1 MEEEELSAKRFKS
14 NSLDEV
20 LEIFSSFKG
29 PAPPPNSSML
39 PVIKQEVDM
48 DEHGRQVDK
57 LEDRYSH
64 ILVKETLVNL
74 DDGINALVG
83 ESFGRPSEEA
93 CDDANE
99 EEGAVIERSQVLKQ
113 LEELKRNL
121 RRKLAEN
128 EGKYRKLEK
137 QYEDLKSK
145 SGLETDDEWE
155 SKANAV
161 LKSKQDRILVL
172 EREMERKMQESS
184 DCGDDSLISIDSSL
198 FLKLVN
204 FLKDEKER
212 ANSIKGLLGASVGKL
227 KNVKEKEDQLKKV
240 RVENERL
247 STSLIDIEAKSRD
260 LLKNIDI
267 LSEEVKSRDQKIEML
282 KETNANLEQEVNLG
296 LVDMDSSKVGDITEV
311 MQNKVKERDNEISNL
326 NKRLSTLTSESVASQ
341 TFSNRI
347 KTLLKQ
353 TEDELTI
360 LKEKQSCHDELL
372 QKYETRLCEKDQE
385 INSLKRQ
392 SSLNDLKSEFTMYF
406 NELDRKSQ
414 QFMNLVKEQQD
425 EIETLKNQKM
435 MWERSKSN
443 PVPLPVTQPMGFH
456 PHPRRFLRPVRS
468 QVPYRVQSSPPQLY
482 NAPNTIA
489 TQPVP
494 SNSGLSLFDQAPRY
508 YSGQPPQQP
517 QNRTFQPSP
526 VPGESLLSRTLP
538 QEMAGEMPVL
548 EGPFSFE

>member
-1 MEEEELSAKRFKS
+1 M
-14 NSLDEV
+14 
-20 LEIFSSFKG
+20 
-29 PAPPPNSSML
+29 M
-39 PVIKQEVDM
+39 
-48 DEHGRQVDK
+48 
-57 LEDRYSH
+57 H
-64 ILVKETLVNL
+64 ILVKETLVDL

-83 ESFGRPSEEA
+83 ESFGRPNEEA

-99 EEGAVIERSQVLKQ
+99 EEGVVVERSQVLKQ
-113 LEELKRNL
+113 LEHLKKILHRN
-121 RRKLAEN
+121 LAEN

-137 QYEDLKSK
+137 RYEDLKSK

-172 EREMERKMQESS
+172 ERQMERKLPESS
-184 DCGDDSLISIDSSL
+184 DCGDDGLISIDNAL
-198 FLKLVN
+198 FLKLVA

-227 KNVKEKEDQLKKV
+227 KGVKEKEDQLKTI

-247 STSLIDIEAKSRD
+247 STSLIGMEAKYRD

-267 LSEEVKSRDQKIEML
+267 LSEEVKSKDQKIEML

-296 LVDMDSSKVGDITEV
+296 LVDVDSSKDEGDVTES
-311 MQNKVKERDNEISNL
+311 MQNKVKERDQEISNL
-326 NKRLSTLTSESVASQ
+326 NKKLSTLTSESLASQ
-341 TFSNRI
+341 TFSNRM

-372 QKYETRLCEKDQE
+372 QKYETRLTEKDQE

-435 MWERSKSN
+435 LWERSNTN
-443 PVPLPVTQPMGFH
+443 PGPLPAPVTQPRVYN
-456 PHPRRFLRPVRS
+456 PQPQRFMRPVRS
-468 QVPYRVQSSPPQLY
+468 QVPYRLQSPSQIYNSPITLGSQ
-482 NAPNTIA
+482 
-489 TQPVP
+489 QVP
-494 SNSGLSLFDQAPRY
+494 SDSGVSLFDQAPRY
-508 YSGQPPQQP
+508 YSGQLAQQP
-517 QNRTFQPSP
+517 QNRAFQQSQ
-526 VPGESLLSRTLP
+526 VPGESLLGRTLP
-538 QEMAGEMPVL
+538 QDLAGDMPVL
-548 EGPFSFE
+548 EGPFSFD

>member
-20 LEIFSSFKG
+20 LEIFSTFTG
-29 PAPPPNSSML
+29 PAPPSSSIL
-39 PVIKQEVDM
+39 PVIKQEMEM
-48 DEHGRQVDK
+48 DEQGRPVEK

-64 ILVKETLVNL
+64 ILVKETLVDL
-74 DDGINALVG
+74 DDGVNALVG
-83 ESFGRPSEEA
+83 ESFGHPSEEA

-99 EEGAVIERSQVLKQ
+99 EGVVVGRSQLLKQ
-113 LEELKRNL
+113 LEHLKRNL
-121 RRKLAEN
+121 HRKLVGNA
-128 EGKYRKLEK
+128 GKYRKLEK

-145 SGLETDDEWE
+145 SGPETDDEWE
-155 SKANAV
+155 NKSNAV

-172 EREMERKMQESS
+172 EREMERKMEESS
-184 DCGDDSLISIDSSL
+184 DCGDDGSISIDNSL
-198 FLKLVN
+198 FLKLVA

-212 ANSIKGLLGASVGKL
+212 ANSIKGILGASVGKL
-227 KNVKEKEDQLKKV
+227 KGVKEKEDQLKTI

-267 LSEEVKSRDQKIEML
+267 LSEEVKGKDLKIEML

-296 LVDMDSSKVGDITEV
+296 LVDMDNTKVEGDIAEV
-311 MQNKVKERDNEISNL
+311 MQSRVKEKDQEITNL
-326 NKRLSTLTSESVASQ
+326 NKKLSTLTSESLASQ
-341 TFSNRI
+341 TLSNRM

-372 QKYETRLCEKDQE
+372 QKYETRLSEKDQE

-425 EIETLKNQKM
+425 EIETLKNQKIL
-435 MWERSKSN
+435 WERSQKN
-443 PVPLPVTQPMGFH
+443 PVPLPVSQPRVYN
-456 PHPRRFLRPVRS
+456 PPPRRFLRPVRS
-468 QVPYRVQSSPPQLY
+468 QVPYRLQSPPPQLY
-482 NAPNTIA
+482 NSPNTLA
-489 TQPVP
+489 SQQVP
-494 SNSGLSLFDQAPRY
+494 SDSGVSLFDQAPRY
-508 YSGQPPQQP
+508 YSGQLAQQP
-517 QNRTFQPSP
+517 QNRTFQPSQ
-526 VPGESLLSRTLP
+526 VPGESLLGRTLP
-538 QEMAGEMPVL
+538 QDLAGDMPLL
-548 EGPFSFE
+548 EGPFSFD